1 MPELSIIIVHHRT
14 PGFLKM
20 CLDSINKTANGI
32 DFELIVVDSMKNR
45 ESKDIV
51 HERAPEA
58 KYLGFKKN
66 LGFGRGVN
74 IGIKNSSGKYI
85 LILNPDIIIKDDA
98 ISKLL
103 SFIKKHP
110 DIGMVGPQL
119 RNFNGTIQKSYF
131 SYYKPMTIL
140 VRRSFLGNIGPFKK
154 ILDDFLMVDSNPDKI
169 QTPDWIMGSAMMV
182 SREAI
187 EKVGL
192 MDERFFMYFEDVDW
206 ARRFWH
212 NDYKVVYYPEAIMYH
227 YHQRESKSRLGIFD
241 ALFNRKTRWHINSG
255 IKFFIKYRNLTR
267 TNDQR

>member
-1 MPELSIIIVHHRT
+1 
-14 PGFLKM
+14 
-20 CLDSINKTANGI
+20 
-32 DFELIVVDSMKNR
+32 
-45 ESKDIV
+45 
-51 HERAPEA
+51 
-58 KYLGFKKN
+58 
-66 LGFGRGVN
+66 
-74 IGIKNSSGKYI
+74 
-85 LILNPDIIIKDDA
+85 
-98 ISKLL
+98 
-103 SFIKKHP
+103 
-110 DIGMVGPQL
+110 
-119 RNFNGTIQKSYF
+119 
-131 SYYKPMTIL
+131 MTIL

-154 ILDDFLMVDSNPDKI
+154 ILDDFLMTGTDTNKI

-182 SREAI
+182 KRKAV